1 MNQKTNPV
9 SELSL
14 PSNFLD
20 RLDTIITKNL
30 HKENFSIEI
39 LCKELTVSYTHT
51 YRKIRTATGLSP
63 SMYICKMRLK
73 QACQLLEITDLN
85 IRKIAFRVGFNTQAY
100 FSKCF
105 TDWCGC
111 PPLRYRRSWT
121 NGEVKNLV
129 ARM

>member
-30 HKENFSIEI
+30 HKEDFSIEM
-39 LCKELTVSYTHT
+39 LCKRLTISYTHA

-63 SMYICKMRLK
+63 SMYVCKMRLER
-73 QACQLLEITDLN
+73 AGQLLETTDLN
-85 IRKIAFRVGFNTQAY
+85 MSEIAFRVGFNSQAY
-100 FSKCF
+100 FSTCF
-105 TDWCGC
+105 ADWYGC
-111 PPLRYRRSWT
+111 PPLRYRRSQT
-121 NGEVKNLV
+121 NEALKDLG
-129 ARM
+129 ARI